1 MLSILIFQLFD
12 RYANNSAYPKA
23 IEDFQT
29 ALKVDPE
36 HANAKKYLAETL
48 VAFGRQ

>member
-1 MLSILIFQLFD
+1 MTVIFNIFA
-12 RYANNSAYPKA
+12 RYANNSAFPKA
-23 IEDFQT
+23 IADFET
-29 ALKVDPE
+29 ALKVDPD

>member
-1 MLSILIFQLFD
+1 MLQDNIHKFT
-12 RYANNSAYPKA
+12 RYANNSAFPKA
-23 IEDFQT
+23 IDDFET
-29 ALKVDPE
+29 ALKVDPD